1 MDDLIGTQAP
11 QLRLTEAI
19 EAVAYLE
26 RAVPGLAA
34 HRLPTSANVDWS
46 VVETELGTAV
56 PADFKLLCSLYP
68 TLDLGD
74 FIRVVAPIPGQEEA
88 WVQGVRDDLEIVAE
102 WCEEGDLAVPVY
114 PYPSPGG
121 LFPWATSLQGD
132 LFLWTTSP
140 TGPGDWAVTV
150 ASRNGGWWHYTGGMV
165 QFLADLVTEAV
176 ELWGLPSVR
185 AEVTWSFDRDAESR

>member
-11 QLRLTEAI
+11 RLRLTEPS
-19 EAVAYLE
+19 ESVAYLE

-34 HRLPTSANVDWS
+34 HQLPMLASVDWG
-46 VVETELGTAV
+46 VVETELGMAL

-68 TLDLGD
+68 AFDLGD
-74 FIRVVAPIPGQEEA
+74 FLRAVTPVPGQEQA

-102 WCEEGDLAVPVY
+102 WCEDAELAVPLC

-121 LFPWATSLQGD
+121 LLPWATSLQGD
-132 LFLWTTSP
+132 FFLWSTSP
-140 TGPGDWAVTV
+140 AGPGEWAVTV

-165 QFLADLVTEAV
+165 
-176 ELWGLPSVR
+176 
-185 AEVTWSFDRDAESR
+185 